1 MDMPSEGP
9 SDLPITNHQST
20 NYYIDIP
27 PYWTKE
33 DLLDLKDYLAS
44 LPIGLIPVWIR
55 VSGIEKN
62 TKFTIEN
69 VAELEKWV
77 KMKNI

>member
-1 MDMPSEGP
+1 MQDAPQ
-9 SDLPITNHQST
+9 DNF

-27 PYWTKE
+27 PYWTKA
-33 DLLDLKDYLAS
+33 DLLDLKDYLS
-44 LPIGLIPVWIR
+44 TLTVGLIPVWIR

-69 VAELEKWV
+69 ISELEKWI
-77 KMKNI
+77 KTKNI